1 MLHSLYQFA
10 LTFIMFHI
18 SYAYKAEAE
27 AVEMCKDVA
36 LTAWIAVLEPGATQ
50 HPLLLQ
56 DSEAISWKRGKIS
69 MD

>member
-1 MLHSLYQFA
+1 MRRA
-10 LTFIMFHI
+10 LQ
-18 SYAYKAEAE
+18 SKAYKAEAE